1 MNGMCGYQPVNSY
14 FDLFMDEHAQW
25 KKEERNRLPWRLIEW
40 ERRWMDG
47 IGDRDERWGLF
58 IRLSAIG
65 ASAAPLRTVL
75 VRTRPCATEM
85 STVTSFLINVLS

>member
-1 MNGMCGYQPVNSY
+1 
-14 FDLFMDEHAQW
+14 
-25 KKEERNRLPWRLIEW
+25 
-40 ERRWMDG
+40 MDG